1 MLCFSRMRI
10 FSLFYIGVVRM
21 HIVVADDD
29 LLFVEKLKKDI
40 HQFIS
45 SMEDD
50 INIHVYTAQ
59 FKRILSLDQIDIIFL
74 DINLESTK
82 EGFQIGPRINKL
94 FPKALLIYIS
104 SVDDF
109 VYPALSFDIFQFI
122 RKNNYDVDFM
132 KTCRKLEKY
141 IKEHI
146 KKITIEVNGRK
157 QVLILDQI
165 QYILSIGHDLH
176 IQYQNQ
182 MIIISSSM
190 KKILHSLDYKDI
202 IQIQRNMAINLNQ
215 IKSLKNDDV
224 LMKDGK
230 TYNVGRTYRNDFE
243 LSYNRYLLR

>member
-1 MLCFSRMRI
+1 MEDESI
-10 FSLFYIGVVRM
+10 FIIYMGVVKM
-21 HIVVADDD
+21 HIVIADDD
-29 LLFVEKLKKDI
+29 LLFVQKLKKDI
-40 HQFIS
+40 HLFIS
-45 SMEDD
+45 SLQDD
-50 INIHVYTAQ
+50 INIHTYTTK
-59 FKRILSLDQIDIIFL
+59 FNKILLLDQVDIIFL
-74 DINLESTK
+74 DINLERKK
-82 EGFQIGPRINKL
+82 EGFQIGSKINEL

-122 RKNNYDVDFM
+122 RKNNYDVDFV

-176 IQYQNQ
+176 IQYQDQ
-182 MIIISSSM
+182 MIIISSSI
-190 KKILHSLDYKDI
+190 KNFLQSLDYKDI

-215 IKSLKNDDV
+215 IKSVKNYDI
-224 LMKDGK
+224 LMEDNK
-230 TYNVGRTYRNDFE
+230 TYNVGRIYRNDFE
-243 LSYNRYLLR
+243 RAYNGYLLR